1 MLGWHIAVFRQAD
14 GGAAPATIE
23 SAKSTRIAEWQTGLN
38 GVEWLHDLIGDGEAI
53 QLLGGGYPDLLT
65 TTAAHLL
72 PRILEGP
79 PEAKSPWASS
89 PPDLITDNWE
99 GRTLLNHAALE
110 DCRPDEWLLVE
121 IFDES

>member
-1 MLGWHIAVFRQAD
+1 MAV
-14 GGAAPATIE
+14 
-23 SAKSTRIAEWQTGLN
+23 WQSGVN
-38 GVEWLHDLIGDGEAI
+38 GVAWLNDLIEDGEAI

-65 TTAAHLL
+65 ATAAHLL

-79 PEAKSPWASS
+79 PEARSPWAASS
-89 PPDLITDNWE
+89 HDLTTDGWE
-99 GRTLLNHAALE
+99 GQTLLNHAALE